1 MQWGCMDFRLLTFG
15 DLRLVDGKGS
25 IVPFPEKGLL
35 SICFL
40 LTSSSTQKARAELA
54 EFLWGDIP
62 LDKALANLR
71 QTLSRVKNRQDELG
85 IELLLI
91 DQATV
96 SVNVRAFTNDLAL
109 LTAVSQTNPHTALE
123 ELEQQHLKH

>member
-25 IVPFPEKGLL
+25 IVPFPEKSLL

-71 QTLSRVKNRQDELG
+71 RD
-85 IELLLI
+85 
-91 DQATV
+91 
-96 SVNVRAFTNDLAL
+96 
-109 LTAVSQTNPHTALE
+109 AVSASKTGRTNSE
-123 ELEQQHLKH
+123 SSCC